1 MTRLF
6 LIILPVAATAIA
18 GSAVVAALTAG
29 YDDLKG
35 VVISAAIGGAISIPV
50 SWVVAKKIAG

>member
-6 LIILPVAATAIA
+6 LIILPVAATALA
-18 GSAVVAALTAG
+18 GSAIIAALSAG

-35 VVISAAIGGAISIPV
+35 ILVAAAIGGAVSLPV
-50 SWVVAKKIAG
+50 AWIIARKLA